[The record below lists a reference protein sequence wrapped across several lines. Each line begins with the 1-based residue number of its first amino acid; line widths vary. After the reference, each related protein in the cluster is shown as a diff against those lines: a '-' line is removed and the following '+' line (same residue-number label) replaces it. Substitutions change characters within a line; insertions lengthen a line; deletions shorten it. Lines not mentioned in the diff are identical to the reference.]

1 MNQYDGPAA
10 YLNCRALCY
19 QNSLWEVL
27 EGVNC
32 PAIKVLCGGGHAALF
47 HLGRQYADEHGIND

>member
-1 MNQYDGPAA
+1 MNQYDGLAA
-10 YLNCRALCY
+10 CLNCRALCY

-32 PAIKVLCGGGHAALF
+32 PAIKVLRGVQSRSTFSFGQAVCG
-47 HLGRQYADEHGIND
+47 